1 MRKKLVKIDFQKEKN
16 KTIAKSHEAIL
27 RLAFKFNG
35 DTLSDATKGVGNRI
49 EWININF

>member
-16 KTIAKSHEAIL
+16 KTIAKSHEAI

-35 DTLSDATKGVGNRI
+35 DTLSDATKGVGNRT